1 MKAKMKA
8 GILLLVFMSAAAVLL
23 FVKPDKAGDG
33 PLLDSGSAT
42 NAAAVD
48 FDFTRMNPTM
58 RQTYNYR
65 LAANPRE
72 FEGKTLRVAGI
83 YLTRVDESDG
93 KRYFGCLLSGAPGG
107 CSCCSMGCVLEFEP
121 SDPDDWATNCPPV
134 ESSIVVSGL
143 LRMEVSG
150 DNALPQSVAT
160 IPRLVGADVRWKS
173 N

>member
-8 GILLLVFMSAAAVLL
+8 GIWLLASLAAAAALL
-23 FVKPDKAGDG
+23 FVKPGKAGDG

-48 FDFTRMNPTM
+48 FDFTQMNPTM
-58 RQTYNYR
+58 RMTYIYR
-65 LAANPRE
+65 LAANPKE

-93 KRYFGCLLSGAPGG
+93 KRYFGCLLSDASGG
-107 CSCCSMGCVLEFEP
+107 CSCCSMGYVLEFEP
-121 SDPDDWATNCPPV
+121 SDPDDWTTNCPPV

-143 LRMEVSG
+143 LRMEVS
-150 DNALPQSVAT
+150 DNKVRRRPVAT
-160 IPRLVGADVRWKS
+160 IPRIVGADVRWKS